1 MPWTAARQA
10 SLFMPTPRVY
20 SNSSPISQ
28 WCYPTI
34 SSSVVPFSSLQSFPA
49 SGSFQMSQF
58 FSLGG
63 QSNGDSA
70 SASASVLPVNI
81 WEWFPLGW
89 TGCISLL
96 SKGLSRGFYDT
107 TIQKNQFFS
116 AQLSLDYNSQ
126 FIHDYAKTIVLT
138 RRTFVSKVMSLPY
151 PFFQGPS
158 IF

>member
-96 SKGLSRGFYDT
+96 SKGLSRVFHNFIRKKQT
-107 TIQKNQFFS
+107 NIKILNWLCNPSLTL
-116 AQLSLDYNSQ
+116 LSP
-126 FIHDYAKTIVLT
+126 FPFPT
-138 RRTFVSKVMSLPY
+138 PY
-151 PFFQGPS
+151 MRNTQCHWQQQS
-158 IF
+158 NY